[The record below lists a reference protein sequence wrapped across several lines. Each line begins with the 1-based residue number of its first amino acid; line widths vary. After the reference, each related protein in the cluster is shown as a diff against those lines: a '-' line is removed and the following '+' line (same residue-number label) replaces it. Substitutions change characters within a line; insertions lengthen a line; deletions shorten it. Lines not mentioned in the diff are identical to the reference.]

1 MSVRPTPANLH
12 DQLLSLARVELVI
25 KPNDYGLLM
34 MRGAPEL
41 WRASLWDGLSE
52 VRLEALRITLLP
64 TPSKVVGRLRTEKD
78 EDLLTNQESRI
89 FLWLKDYIRCLD
101 RESLRQFLHFVTGSN
116 TMPVLPII
124 ISINSRM
131 GLNRVPRAHTCGAV
145 LELSTAYTSTQ
156 EFKRELNTI
165 VSSPQAMVMNLL

>member
-1 MSVRPTPANLH
+1 MRPTPANLH
-12 DQLLSLARVELVI
+12 DQLLSLARVQLII
-25 KPNDYGLLM
+25 KPHYYGLLM
-34 MRGAPEL
+34 MRVPEL

-52 VRLEALRITLLP
+52 VTLDALRITLLP
-64 TPSKVVGRLRTEKD
+64 TPSKIVGRLRTEKD
-78 EDLLTNQESRI
+78 EDLLTNQESPI

-101 RESLRQFLHFVTGSN
+101 RERESLRQFLPFVTGSN

-124 ISINSRM
+124 ININSRM